1 MDVCARMW
9 LFTQGPLEN
18 AAGVSE
24 ACRPADE
31 VKGFRVPH
39 NSPLSIVHRESGH
52 LRTKKNG
59 CSGSRLR
66 ALASACD
73 GNTLP
78 MREKAKL
85 IIQKQTCRQI

>member
-18 AAGVSE
+18 AARVSE

-31 VKGFRVPH
+31 VKGFRVPR

-52 LRTKKNG
+52 LRTKQWMLGFKVKG
-59 CSGSRLR
+59 YSISLCW
-66 ALASACD
+66 
-73 GNTLP
+73 
-78 MREKAKL
+78 
-85 IIQKQTCRQI
+85 